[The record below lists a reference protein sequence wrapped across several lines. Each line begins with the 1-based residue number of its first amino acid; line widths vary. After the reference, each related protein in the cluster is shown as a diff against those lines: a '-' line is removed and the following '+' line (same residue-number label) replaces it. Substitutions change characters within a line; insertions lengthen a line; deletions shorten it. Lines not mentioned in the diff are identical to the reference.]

1 MATNFTNRFT
11 AGGNTGLFTTL
22 YGTCGTAAGTAAKT
36 VTVDDFVL
44 EAQARVTVKFTYAN
58 TVASPTLN
66 VNSKGAKAIRW
77 RGAALPSTQYWA
89 AGQVID
95 FVYDGTY
102 WNMIGAAKDNN
113 TDTNYYHTP
122 SYTSTV
128 SATSTGGSSS
138 NIKIATGTGVS
149 DMYIPVATASAPGA
163 TIVYPAASCTTF
175 SSDSG
180 TVTPLAVQKGAKQ
193 FAITRPTS
201 STTDHIVRFSNTTG
215 DVKDSLIKIEDVTNT
230 KDPTLKKQVITI
242 PAEGN
247 KKMVYGYCTD
257 QVDGTSFIGGVFPAN
272 ATSYP
277 YASGLAIGGTS
288 GNLLWKGKQVAT
300 TDMIPTDTDTHCKT
314 GLTAGASGTT
324 TNAAVTNP
332 YIKVK
337 DDSTHRAQIRLVGSG
352 ATIVKSD
359 ANGNVTISSTN
370 TDTKVYN
377 TVLAEGGAASVDYH
391 ILLGRTVDGMTG
403 TVNNGATESV
413 SHPSVFFTDE
423 GFLYANEVY
432 GAVWN
437 DYAEYRQSD
446 CLEAGR
452 VICENG
458 DDTLSIAT
466 ERLQPGAEIVSDTF
480 GFAIGKTD
488 KAQTPI
494 AVSGRVLAY
503 AYEDRN
509 SYKPGDAVC
518 AAPGGTVSKMT
529 REEIREYPERIIGTV
544 SAIPSYETWGTGN
557 VPVNGRIWIK
567 IK

>member
-1 MATNFTNRFT
+1 MANIIDSLKLGDIHGII
-11 AGGNTGLFTTL
+11 ALP
-22 YGTCGTAAGTAAKT
+22 YGTCSTAAATAAKT
-36 VTVDDFVL
+36 VSLTNFVL
-44 EAQARVTVKFTYAN
+44 ETGASVRIKFSNAN
-58 TVASPTLN
+58 SASTPTLN
-66 VNSKGAKAIRW
+66 VNSTGAKNIRW
-77 RGAALPSTQYWA
+77 NNANLPSTQYWTA
-89 AGQVID
+89 NQVID
-95 FVYDGTY
+95 FVYDGSY
-102 WNMIGAAKDNN
+102 WQMIGAAKD
-113 TDTNYYHTP
+113 
-122 SYTSTV
+122 
-128 SATSTGGSSS
+128 
-138 NIKIATGTGVS
+138 
-149 DMYIPVATASAPGA
+149 
-163 TIVYPAASCTTF
+163 
-175 SSDSG
+175 
-180 TVTPLAVQKGAKQ
+180 
-193 FAITRPTS
+193 
-201 STTDHIVRFSNTTG
+201 
-215 DVKDSLIKIEDVTNT
+215 
-230 KDPTLKKQVITI
+230 
-242 PAEGN
+242 
-247 KKMVYGYCTD
+247 
-257 QVDGTSFIGGVFPAN
+257 
-272 ATSYP
+272 
-277 YASGLAIGGTS
+277 
-288 GNLLWKGKQVAT
+288 
-300 TDMIPTDTDTHCKT
+300 TDTHYTT

-324 TNAAVTNP
+324 TNAAATNP

-337 DDSTHRAQIRLVGSG
+337 DNSTHRAQIRLVGSG

-458 DDTLSIAT
+458 DDTLSLAT
-466 ERLQPGAEIVSDTF
+466 ERLQPGAEIISDTF

-503 AYEDRN
+503 TYEDRN